1 MFHRHCYKRK
11 WCRQSQHICSKQLS
25 KHVLVV
31 NALPSKTT
39 AMQSTWGKGT
49 VCSVPLRGCFFVV
62 FFLNLH
68 CCNVSVD
75 NSSLH
80 SQATNGYPA
89 GQGDACV
96 SSFKGNQWQLN
107 MREMKWPR
115 WVCLILCALVPC
127 ETEPSH
133 HNTLSVEKRKQA
145 AAFLQS
151 DPHVYDRM
159 LYSHRTSRSLSVHV
173 LNPTPGPM
181 PDFPSLFN
189 TFNAVRKNVFT
200 VPITHWA
207 SSSSN

>member
-62 FFLNLH
+62 VFLNLH

-151 DPHVYDRM
+151 DPHVYVWQDVVQPQDIQVTVCSCFE
-159 LYSHRTSRSLSVHV
+159 SHTWAYAW
-173 LNPTPGPM
+173 
-181 PDFPSLFN
+181 FPIF
-189 TFNAVRKNVFT
+189 
-200 VPITHWA
+200 I
-207 SSSSN
+207 

>member
-1 MFHRHCYKRK
+1 MRKR
-11 WCRQSQHICSKQLS
+11 SSL
-25 KHVLVV
+25 LG
-31 NALPSKTT
+31 ATEGLFF
-39 AMQSTWGKGT
+39 
-49 VCSVPLRGCFFVV
+49 CFV
-62 FFLNLH
+62 FLNLH

-189 TFNAVRKNVFT
+189 TFNAVRCFYSTNHSLGIKQQQLSRLVTCWWNQ
-200 VPITHWA
+200 
-207 SSSSN
+207 